1 MLADRTWL
9 RPTSLP
15 ARGLVALLLV
25 VAACGGD
32 APPWAAQGGGRP
44 PAHRPR
50 SAAAPA
56 VLVTVDGAAITSA
69 DLDAALAAA
78 ARAESPH
85 QGPTGAAPTSAP
97 DRKATLEALI
107 DQELAARRAEALG
120 LDADAE
126 YQEERGRLTAQ
137 LATFRRQR
145 LSRLLARQVAEA
157 AVVTDAEARAFFDA
171 NADRIR
177 AQVRVNQILLHD
189 QAAITELAAQ
199 LAAGAPFAEVA
210 ARTLPAPPPP
220 GATPWDL
227 GYLAWNQVPEPWA
240 PILAT
245 LAVGATSGIIEGPRG
260 RRWIIQ
266 LVDRRVDP
274 AITFETA
281 RPAILLLLRTR
292 AGAAAV
298 AGLASRLRAGAT
310 IERLR

>member
-1 MLADRTWL
+1 MPADRTSPSSS
-9 RPTSLP
+9 RTP
-15 ARGLVALLLV
+15 GLAALLLV

-32 APPWAAQGGGRP
+32 APPWADHRGARP
-44 PAHRPR
+44 PAHGPR
-50 SAAAPA
+50 AAAAPA
-56 VLVTVDGAAITSA
+56 VLVTVDGTAITSA
-69 DLDAALAAA
+69 DLDAAVAAA

-85 QGPTGAAPTSAP
+85 QGPTSAAPTSAP

-120 LDADAE
+120 LDADAD
-126 YQEERGRLTAQ
+126 YQEERGRLLAQ
-137 LATFRRQR
+137 LASFRRQR
-145 LSRLLARQVAEA
+145 LSRLLERQVAAA

-177 AQVRVNQILLHD
+177 TQVRVNQILLHD

-210 ARTLPAPPPP
+210 TRTLPAPPPP

-227 GYLAWNQVPEPWA
+227 GYLAWNQVPEPWE
-240 PILAT
+240 PVLAT

-274 AITFETA
+274 AITFATA

-298 AGLASRLRAGAT
+298 TALAGQLRAGAT
-310 IERLR
+310 IERSR